1 MRLPSK
7 EVVCQCGHVS
17 VLETKKLLCIKCGKY
32 VFYNPQE
39 KRRHQA
45 KTIYAVVMLAL
56 GLGFI
61 TYLFLEMIVTPL
73 LRN

>member
-1 MRLPSK
+1 MRLPHK
-7 EVVCQCGHVS
+7 EVVCPCGHVS
-17 VLETKKLLCIKCGKY
+17 ALETEKLLCIKCGKY
-32 VFYNPQE
+32 VFYNLQE
-39 KRRHQA
+39 KRKHRT

-56 GLGFI
+56 GLGFV

>member
-1 MRLPSK
+1 MHLPPK
-7 EVVCQCGHVS
+7 EVLCKCGHVS
-17 VLETKKLLCIKCGKY
+17 SLETNKLLCIKCGKY
-32 VFYNPQE
+32 VFYDSQE

-61 TYLFLEMIVTPL
+61 TYLFIEMIVTPL
-73 LRN
+73 LNN

>member
-1 MRLPSK
+1 MSMRPK
-7 EVVCQCGHVS
+7 EIVCKCGHVS
-17 VLETKKLLCIKCGKY
+17 VLETKKLMCIKCGKY
-32 VFYNPQE
+32 VFYNSQE

>member
-1 MRLPSK
+1 MHLTPK
-7 EVVCQCGHVS
+7 EVACKCGHVS
-17 VLETKKLLCIKCGKY
+17 TLETNKLLCIKCGKY
-32 VFYNPQE
+32 VFYNSQE

-56 GLGFI
+56 GLGFV
-61 TYLFLEMIVTPL
+61 TYLFIEMIVTPL